1 LTPVLY
7 AGGVTLREDVASL
20 TPQEESR
27 RAREA
32 AFRTRI
38 LAAAERLIGQRGL
51 ERTRMQDIA
60 KDADVA
66 LATLYRYYPT
76 KQEIYLAVVA
86 DRADAFFRRAKGVVD
101 GAASAADNLMAFA
114 RAIADFCL
122 EHADTLRFI
131 LRTTPSWGL
140 GDHIGTWT
148 AQRDFH
154 AELVSRCMDEGV
166 VVGRDADLVA
176 RQMVA
181 ITQVH
186 LSDWLENG
194 KQLDR
199 DAVVAGICDQL
210 QRSFFVTAPA
220 ALVGAR

>member
-1 LTPVLY
+1 
-7 AGGVTLREDVASL
+7 VASL

-38 LAAAERLIGQRGL
+38 LAAAERLIGLRGL

-60 KDADVA
+60 KEADVA

-76 KQEIYLAVVA
+76 KQEIYVAVVA
-86 DRADAFFRRAKGVVD
+86 DRTDAFFRRAKGVVD

-140 GDHIGTWT
+140 GDHIGSWT

-166 VVGRDADLVA
+166 VVGRDASFVA

-194 KQLDR
+194 MQVDH

-210 QRSFFVTAPA
+210 QRSFFVTGRPNRTQ
-220 ALVGAR
+220 LRERELTSLR